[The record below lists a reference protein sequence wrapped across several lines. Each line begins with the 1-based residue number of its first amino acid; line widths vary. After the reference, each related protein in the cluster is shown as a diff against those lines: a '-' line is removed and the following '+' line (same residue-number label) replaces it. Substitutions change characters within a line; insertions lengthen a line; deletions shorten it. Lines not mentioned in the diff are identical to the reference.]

1 MKDLLMTIVE
11 NQHSKMMLQ
20 EQEAESHSL
29 IGWDEVDGGL
39 YLVSGTSS
47 LQKGTISNEDDDDT
61 IMQRQTYHAQ
71 IDTTC
76 CVVTTELNSCRL
88 VRLYEYIVRS
98 RTITGA

>member
-11 NQHSKMMLQ
+11 NQHSKMMSQ
-20 EQEAESHSL
+20 EQEAESHSW

-61 IMQRQTYHAQ
+61 IAKTDLPCTNRYDLLRSYNGAEQLSTGTA
-71 IDTTC
+71 
-76 CVVTTELNSCRL
+76 
-88 VRLYEYIVRS
+88 VRVYN
-98 RTITGA
+98 